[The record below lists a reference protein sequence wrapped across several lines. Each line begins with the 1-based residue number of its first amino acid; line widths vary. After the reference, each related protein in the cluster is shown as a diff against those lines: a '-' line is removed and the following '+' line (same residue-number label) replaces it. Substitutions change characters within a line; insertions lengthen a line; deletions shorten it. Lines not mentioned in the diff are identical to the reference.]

1 MAFQQ
6 TTWRIEG
13 MYCPHCEAAI
23 RRAVQGLDGIDGAR
37 ADYRAGTLN
46 AQWDSEALPERQIA
60 ERIAEAGYTLVPQG
74 EGKRRQWLRLL
85 AALAA
90 VLFVFL
96 LLTLTPIQSALSV
109 FPAVRAGMGLGAL
122 FTLGLL
128 TSLHCVGMCG
138 GINLTQS
145 ALTAQRGG
153 KVTRAN
159 ALYNLGRVLS
169 YTATGA
175 VVGAL
180 GTALRFSTAA
190 QAAIQLIAAV
200 AMLVMALAMLGAVGH
215 GGFVLPQGLRLR
227 LLAHGA
233 NSSLYLGLL
242 NGLMPCGPLQ
252 AMQLYALSAGSWWM
266 GALSELCF
274 SLGTVP
280 LMLGFGLLGGRLN
293 NRFAKPMRL
302 VSGALILVMGTA
314 MLSNSAALAGVRLPN
329 LSERAADTAAAEDG
343 VQLVRSELEW
353 RSYPDITVKAGT
365 PVRWVIHAEENRIT
379 GCNNEMVIP
388 ALGLRVPLHAGDNVV
403 EFTVDEPGVIPYTCW
418 MGMLRGSI
426 TVE

>member
-1 MAFQQ
+1 MAYRQ

-13 MYCPHCEAAI
+13 MSCPHCEAAV
-23 RRAVQGLDGIDGAR
+23 RRAVRGLDGIDEAR
-37 ADYRAGTLN
+37 ADYRDGTLR

-60 ERIAEAGYTLVPQG
+60 ERVTEAGYTLVPQG
-74 EGKRRQWLRLL
+74 EGKCRQWLRLL

-90 VLFVFL
+90 VLLVFL
-96 LLTLTPIQSALSV
+96 LLTLTPIQAALSV

-138 GINLTQS
+138 GINLSQS

-159 ALYNLGRVLS
+159 VLYNLGRVLS

-175 VVGAL
+175 IVGAL
-180 GTALRFSTAA
+180 GTAFRFSTAA
-190 QAAIQLIAAV
+190 QAAIQLFAAA
-200 AMLVMALAMLGAVGH
+200 AMLVMALSMLGTVGH

-227 LLAHGA
+227 LLARGA

-252 AMQLYALSAGSWWM
+252 AMQLYALSVGSWWM
-266 GALSELCF
+266 GALSMLCF

-293 NRFAKPMRL
+293 QRFTKPMRL

-314 MLSNSAALAGVRLPN
+314 MLSNGAALAGVRLPD
-329 LSERAADTAAAEDG
+329 LYDRAADISAAEDG

-353 RSYPDITVKAGT
+353 RSYPDITVRAGT
-365 PVRWVIHAEENRIT
+365 TVRWVIHAEENKIT

-388 ALGLRVPLHAGDNVV
+388 ALDLRVPLHAGDNVV
-403 EFTVDEPGVIPYTCW
+403 EFTVNEPGVIPYTCW
-418 MGMLRGSI
+418 MGMLRGFI

>member
-1 MAFQQ
+1 
-6 TTWRIEG
+6 
-13 MYCPHCEAAI
+13 MYCPHCEAAV
-23 RRAVQGLDGIDGAR
+23 RRAVRGLDGIDEAR
-37 ADYRAGTLN
+37 ADYRDGTLR

-60 ERIAEAGYTLVPQG
+60 ERVAEAGYTLVPQG
-74 EGKRRQWLRLL
+74 EGKCRQWLRLL

-90 VLFVFL
+90 VLLVFL
-96 LLTLTPIQSALSV
+96 LLTLTPIQAALSV

-138 GINLTQS
+138 GINLSQS

-159 ALYNLGRVLS
+159 VLYNLGRVLS

-175 VVGAL
+175 IVGAL
-180 GTALRFSTAA
+180 GTAFRFSTAA
-190 QAAIQLIAAV
+190 QAAIQLFAAA
-200 AMLVMALAMLGAVGH
+200 AMLVMAFSMLGAVGR
-215 GGFVLPQGLRLR
+215 GGFVLPRGLRLR
-227 LLAHGA
+227 LMAQGA
-233 NSSLYLGLL
+233 SSSLYLGLL

-252 AMQLYALSAGSWWM
+252 AMQLYALSVGSWWM
-266 GALSELCF
+266 GALSMLCF

-293 NRFAKPMRL
+293 QRFTKPMRL

-314 MLSNSAALAGVRLPN
+314 MLSNGAALAGVRLPD
-329 LSERAADTAAAEDG
+329 LYDRAADISAAEDG

-353 RSYPDITVKAGT
+353 RSYPDITVRAGT
-365 PVRWVIHAEENRIT
+365 TVRWVIHAEENKIT

-388 ALGLRVPLHAGDNVV
+388 ALDLRVPLHAGDNVV
-403 EFTVDEPGVIPYTCW
+403 EFTVNEPGVIPYTCW